1 MTTLTIAHSKGG
13 VGKSTLAWNL
23 AIALDSMQYR
33 VALVDLDIQHTITHT
48 NTARVASGREPMII
62 HSLTTEGELNYIAND
77 PRYDFVLIDVGG
89 YDFDL
94 GRAAIALADRL
105 IVPISDNPTELFG
118 FITFTQFL
126 SKIAEKS
133 PVPPLTAVI
142 NAVHPR
148 ASRFDTIFGA
158 VALWP
163 EASVADTVIRRR
175 MIYASSMGNGFGV
188 TEMADKFPQ
197 ASDEITWLTRE
208 LIIDNLENNHETRYL

>member
-1 MTTLTIAHSKGG
+1 MNTLTICHSKGG

-23 AIALDSMQYR
+23 ALALESMQYR
-33 VALVDLDIQHTITHT
+33 VALVDLDVQHTITHT
-48 NTARVASGREPMII
+48 NTARIASGREPMII
-62 HSLTTEGELNYIAND
+62 HSPTTLGELNACVHD
-77 PRYDFVLIDVGG
+77 AQYDFVLIDVGG

-94 GRAAIALADRL
+94 GRAAIALSDRL

-126 SKIAEKS
+126 GEIEQTS

-148 ASRFDTIFGA
+148 ASRFDSIFGA

-163 EASVADTVIRRR
+163 SAVIADTVIRRR
-175 MIYASSMGNGFGV
+175 MIYAASMGNGFGI
-188 TEMADKFPQ
+188 TELSDKFPQ
-197 ASDEITWLTRE
+197 ASGEMLELARE
-208 LIIDNLENNHETRYL
+208 VM

>member
-13 VGKSTLAWNL
+13 VGKSTIAWNL
-23 AIALDSMQYR
+23 AIALIGMKHR
-33 VALVDLDIQHTITHT
+33 VAMIDLDVQHTITHT
-48 NTARVASGREPMII
+48 NKARVYDTKNEPVEIFHIATVSQLSGFL
-62 HSLTTEGELNYIAND
+62 SSAQ
-77 PRYDFVLIDVGG
+77 YDFVLIDVGG

-126 SKIAEKS
+126 GEIAETA

-188 TEMADKFPQ
+188 TEMADKFPS
-197 ASDEITWLTRE
+197 ASMEIMELARE
-208 LIIDNLENNHETRYL
+208 VM